1 MYIDIHSHVYKN
13 HPRGIKGIPDFC
25 TPEELIFRYDELNIE
40 KGVLLPIVSPE
51 IYLPQSNED
60 ILEIAAA
67 YPDRFIPFCNI
78 DPRAMENSPYS
89 RLEILL
95 EYYKERGCK
104 GLGEVMPNLPLLDPK
119 VQNLFRCA
127 EIVGLPVIFDGSDQL
142 THDFGIYDDPGLPQL
157 EHTLQRLDRKSVV

>member
-67 YPDRFIPFCNI
+67 YPDRFIPFCNKVI
-78 DPRAMENSPYS
+78 ANYVKSATTRA
-89 RLEILL
+89 RF
-95 EYYKERGCK
+95 G
-104 GLGEVMPNLPLLDPK
+104 PN
-119 VQNLFRCA
+119 R
-127 EIVGLPVIFDGSDQL
+127 
-142 THDFGIYDDPGLPQL
+142 
-157 EHTLQRLDRKSVV
+157 